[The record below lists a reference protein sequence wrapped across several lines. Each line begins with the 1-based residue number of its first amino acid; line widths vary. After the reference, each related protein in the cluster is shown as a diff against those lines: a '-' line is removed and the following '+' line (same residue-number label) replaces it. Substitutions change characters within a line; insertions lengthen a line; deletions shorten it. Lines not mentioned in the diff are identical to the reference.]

1 LSAQPVITLDIDW
14 APDYAIDFAA
24 ALLIE
29 AQVRATW
36 FVTHDS
42 PAVGRLRQHPHLFEL
57 GIHPNFLP
65 GTTHGKTESEIL
77 SHCMGFL
84 PQARVVRSHGLV
96 QSSNLLE
103 KIIDET
109 RINVDVSLFLPHAA
123 ALEPVV
129 YYWEGRKR
137 LVRLPYMWEDD
148 FEMVRPDGI
157 WDLGGMIDRGTGLMI
172 MDFHPIHVYLNSM
185 TLATYRSVQAM
196 GRLVDLPEEVVRRFI
211 ETGRGAGYAFRS
223 AIERMQRGCT
233 VFLQE
238 FSDMGH
244 DRGLQVH
251 SGSSQQ
257 AIP

>member
-1 LSAQPVITLDIDW
+1 VSAQAVITLDIDW

-24 ALLIE
+24 SLLIE

-42 PAVGRLRQHPHLFEL
+42 PAVRRLRQHPHLFEL

-77 SHCMGFL
+77 SHCMEFA
-84 PQARVVRSHGLV
+84 PQARVVRTHGLV
-96 QSSNLLE
+96 QASNLLE

-109 RINVDVSLFLPHAA
+109 PISVDVSLFLPHAA

-129 YYWEGRKR
+129 YYWENGKR

-157 WDLGGMIDRGTGLMI
+157 WDLARMIDRGTGLMI
-172 MDFHPIHVYLNSM
+172 MDFHPIHVFLNSL
-185 TLATYRSVQAM
+185 TLATYRSVRAQ
-196 GRLVDLPEEVVRRFI
+196 GRLADLSEEFVRRHIAI
-211 ETGRGAGYAFRS
+211 ELGAGYAFRS
-223 AIERMQRGCT
+223 AIERMQGRDM
-233 VFLQE
+233 VFLQS
-238 FSDMGH
+238 FSDNG
-244 DRGLQVH
+244 
-251 SGSSQQ
+251 
-257 AIP
+257 A

>member
-1 LSAQPVITLDIDW
+1 MSAQAVITLDIDW

-24 ALLIE
+24 SLLIE

-42 PAVGRLRQHPHLFEL
+42 SAVRRLRQHPHLFEL

-77 SHCMGFL
+77 SHCMEFA
-84 PQARVVRSHGLV
+84 PQARVVRTHGLV
-96 QSSNLLE
+96 QTSNLLE

-109 RINVDVSLFLPHAA
+109 PVSVDASLFLPHAP

-129 YYWEGRKR
+129 YYWENGKR
-137 LVRLPYMWEDD
+137 LVRLPFMWEDD

-172 MDFHPIHVYLNSM
+172 MDFHPIHVFLNSM
-185 TLATYRSVQAM
+185 TLATYRSVRAQ
-196 GRLVDLPEEVVRRFI
+196 GRLADLSEEFVRGHI
-211 ETGRGAGYAFRS
+211 ATGRGAGYAFRS
-223 AIERMQRGCT
+223 AIERMQGRDM
-233 VFLQE
+233 VFLQS
-238 FSDMGH
+238 FSE
-244 DRGLQVH
+244 RGV
-251 SGSSQQ
+251 
-257 AIP
+257 

>member
-1 LSAQPVITLDIDW
+1 MSAQAIITLDIDW

-24 ALLIE
+24 SLLIE

-42 PAVGRLRQHPHLFEL
+42 PAVRRLRQHPHLFEL

-77 SHCMGFL
+77 SHCMEFA
-84 PQARVVRSHGLV
+84 PQARVVRTHGLV
-96 QSSNLLE
+96 QTSNLLE

-109 RINVDVSLFLPHAA
+109 PISVDVSLFLPHAA

-129 YYWEGRKR
+129 YYWENGKR

-157 WDLGGMIDRGTGLMI
+157 WDLARMIDRGTGLMI
-172 MDFHPIHVYLNSM
+172 MDFHPIHVFLNSL
-185 TLATYRSVQAM
+185 TLATYRSVRAQ
-196 GRLVDLPEEVVRRFI
+196 GRLADLSEEFVRRHIAI
-211 ETGRGAGYAFRS
+211 ELGAGYAFRS
-223 AIERMQRGCT
+223 AIERMQGRDM
-233 VFLQE
+233 VFLQS
-238 FSDMGH
+238 FSDKG
-244 DRGLQVH
+244 
-251 SGSSQQ
+251 
-257 AIP
+257 A